1 MANSN
6 RIPIYFSLARVSKRL
21 ENMDVSKI
29 STREDLT
36 NMIAKKLSNPIFTK
50 SGTWLFNEFLKQ
62 KSYRIVLKKLRDY
75 GSKHAS
81 RIHSSKNLIFQ
92 HLKLLLRI
100 AISYIGDTESEKS
113 GSKSDSENTTNPIF
127 HLC

>member
-81 RIHSSKNLIFQ
+81 RIHSS
-92 HLKLLLRI
+92 
-100 AISYIGDTESEKS
+100 DTESEKS

>member
-36 NMIAKKLSNPIFTK
+36 NMIVILNMMRSAKIR
-50 SGTWLFNEFLKQ
+50 FL
-62 KSYRIVLKKLRDY
+62 
-75 GSKHAS
+75 
-81 RIHSSKNLIFQ
+81 
-92 HLKLLLRI
+92 
-100 AISYIGDTESEKS
+100 
-113 GSKSDSENTTNPIF
+113 
-127 HLC
+127 